1 MSENKTFSFCPECGS
16 LVSGKFCENCG
27 AEIIEESIQMSQQPE
42 VSNFMNY
49 GAGVNTQKEE
59 KKKSRPKVAW
69 AIALVSVLALFLLV
83 LLVVVGGATV
93 FLIYSDFSAANLQ
106 PPSVAQGGTGT
117 GTTGGGTQGG
127 SGQTTTSSQT
137 YLVEPLEEKKDVEV
151 ATEDIDSLLAL
162 GTYSDEVVA
171 QEDMIAWVSNYSIF
185 PYGHTN
191 CSRVQYLGEYYTEWG
206 DSIDYNQEYT
216 VEAHEFSFSGDVNG
230 AYVSADINYYQFVGD
245 SIPNLDEINRILYE
259 NALNELL
266 AVLSMPVGQLYYT
279 SVEIYSDSYIP
290 YNDGVKASVIRY
302 VQSYYDGYSDSFY
315 LDCDNID
322 LKEGKMLYT
331 QDIIDISDTAF
342 AEEFVSLSTNQN
354 GYSDVF
360 DYMTDDELIGMLT
373 NDDTNII
380 FFSPYG
386 LELGMN
392 YRVNTSFANYGW
404 VTITMGMSS
413 KYCSV
418 KPEYSSITNPT
429 TAYILPETSEE
440 ESEGTIYEES
450 SDDIYQDEDS
460 DSYDD
465 GYTYPDEEYYED
477 DGYDDSY
484 SDEYYDPYADGY
496 YEPDDYDSYDDGYND
511 SGFPDNPDDITEL

>member
-16 LVSGKFCENCG
+16 LVSGNFCENCG
-27 AEIIEESIQMSQQPE
+27 TEIDEDSIQMSQTPE
-42 VSNFMNY
+42 VPKNMNY
-49 GAGVNTQKEE
+49 GVKNNVKTEA
-59 KKKSRPKVAW
+59 KKKSGPKVAW
-69 AIALVSVLALFLLV
+69 AIALSSVFALFLVV
-83 LLVVVGGATV
+83 LLLVAGGATI
-93 FLIYSDFSAANLQ
+93 FLLYSDFLASNNQ
-106 PPSVAQGGTGT
+106 PTTSVVQGGTGT
-117 GTTGGGTQGG
+117 SGSGTQSGTGG
-127 SGQTTTSSQT
+127 SGGTTTSPQT
-137 YLVEPLEEKKDVEV
+137 YLVEPLEEKKDVEI
-151 ATEDIDSLLAL
+151 ASEDIDDLLAL

-171 QEDMIAWVSNYSIF
+171 QGDLIPWVPDDSIF

-191 CSRVQYLGEYYTEWG
+191 SSRVQYMGVYYTEWG

-230 AYVSADINYYQFVGD
+230 AGVSAHINYYQFVGD
-245 SIPNLDEINRILYE
+245 NIPNLDEINRILYE

-266 AVLSMPVGQLYYT
+266 AVLSMPAGQLYYT
-279 SVEIYSDSYIP
+279 SVDIYSDSYIP
-290 YNDGVKASVIRY
+290 YNDDVKASVIRY
-302 VQSYYDGYSDSFY
+302 VQIFYDGYSDTFY
-315 LDCDNID
+315 LDCDNVD

-429 TAYILPETSEE
+429 NAYMLPETTEE
-440 ESEGTIYEES
+440 ESDEEMS
-450 SDDIYQDEDS
+450 GEIESEEYS

-465 GYTYPDEEYYED
+465 GYVNPDDGYSES
-477 DGYDDSY
+477 DGYDDPY
-484 SDEYYDPYADGY
+484 ADEYYDPYADGY
-496 YEPDDYDSYDDGYND
+496 YEPDDDGYDDF
-511 SGFPDNPDDITEL
+511 GFPDNSDEITEL

>member
-16 LVSGKFCENCG
+16 LVSGNYCENCG
-27 AEIIEESIQMSQQPE
+27 AEIDEDSIQMSQQTEIP
-42 VSNFMNY
+42 NYMNY
-49 GAGVNTQKEE
+49 GDGGNERKEV
-59 KKKSRPKVAW
+59 KKKSGPKVAW

-83 LLVVVGGATV
+83 LLLVVVCSTV
-93 FLIYSDFSAANLQ
+93 FLFYSNQIASNRQ
-106 PPSVAQGGTGT
+106 TPPVAQGGTGT
-117 GTTGGGTQGG
+117 SGSGTQSGT
-127 SGQTTTSSQT
+127 GQTSTSSQT
-137 YLVEPLEEKKDVEV
+137 YLVEPLEEKKDVEI
-151 ATEDIDSLLAL
+151 ASEDIDDLLAL

-171 QEDMIAWVSNYSIF
+171 QGDLIPWVPDSDIF

-191 CSRVQYLGEYYTEWG
+191 SSRVQYTGVYYTEWG

-230 AYVSADINYYQFVGD
+230 AAVSAHINYYQFVGD
-245 SIPNLDEINRILYE
+245 NIPNLDEINRILYE

-266 AVLSMPVGQLYYT
+266 AVLSMPAGQLYYT
-279 SVEIYSDSYIP
+279 SVDIYSDSYIP
-290 YNDGVKASVIRY
+290 YNDDVKASVIRY
-302 VQSYYDGYSDSFY
+302 VQIYYDGYSDTFY
-315 LDCDNID
+315 LDCDNVD

-331 QDIIDISDTAF
+331 QDIIDVSDTAF
-342 AEEFVSLSTNQN
+342 AEEFVSLSTSQN
-354 GYSDVF
+354 GSSDVF

-392 YRVNTSFANYGW
+392 YRVNSSYANYGW

-429 TAYILPETSEE
+429 NTYMLPETTEE
-440 ESEGTIYEES
+440 ESDEEMS
-450 SDDIYQDEDS
+450 GEIESEEYS

-465 GYTYPDEEYYED
+465 GYVNPDDGYSES
-477 DGYDDSY
+477 DGYDDPY
-484 SDEYYDPYADGY
+484 ADEYYDPYADGY
-496 YEPDDYDSYDDGYND
+496 YEPDDDGYDDY
-511 SGFPDNPDDITEL
+511 GFPDNQDDITEL